1 MPKKATKSQT
11 KIIEY
16 RKNQRTWIY
25 EAVDPQ
31 TGRTFYVGRTIDV
44 LRRGAEHD
52 RKSSSCKQLR
62 EYLRLNDFKFH
73 DVVRIVPE
81 LSNGVPSSRA
91 AEFEAF
97 FIIQRKTLYDPE
109 TRPDGCNLRHGDN
122 VTALD
127 YQAIKEEIEDGF
139 EWEFDDEVPDNVLHA
154 KANEAVLQACVD
166 DLGDEAARLDPELCT
181 ALTAATMIRKQ
192 VERLHMSPVL
202 LSEILAEEYEDM
214 CSFKEIDRSVFEVD
228 INSLRDRL
236 NAEAVPDEKMLAL
249 VRAIAL
255 FGKSEGAEW
264 EMRAH
269 VAGNAFRMLAGALE
283 TCEEVRMPYTDAIK
297 NMKRAR
303 NWCADN
309 ENKKPSANALKRK
322 NGNGTAEEQSIG
334 QFLNKWKMFKGK
346 NAYKRVN
353 KSECDFLMRHVP
365 WWKDYSTRTLA
376 EKCATMISK
385 VNSMLK
391 DGYAYKDEPDF
402 EGKKKWP
409 CGRHGSETY
418 SVYNKMKNL
427 VYGRYL
433 DNDVSKVLDGVDP
446 VRANWY
452 KSKSASNR
460 PIFLEKLKRRAAE
473 AASRGHSNGM
483 KPRKKKCKL
492 DSAGASSSSMQIEDS
507 DDDDSD
513 DDDSENVDMDSDDEE
528 DEEDESESE

>member
-236 NAEAVPDEKMLAL
+236 NAEAVPDEKCWPLFAPLHCLANRREPNGRCELMLL
-249 VRAIAL
+249 GTPFVCLLGRSKHVRKYGCRIQ
-255 FGKSEGAEW
+255 
-264 EMRAH
+264 
-269 VAGNAFRMLAGALE
+269 
-283 TCEEVRMPYTDAIK
+283 T
-297 NMKRAR
+297 
-303 NWCADN
+303 
-309 ENKKPSANALKRK
+309 PSR
-322 NGNGTAEEQSIG
+322 I
-334 QFLNKWKMFKGK
+334 
-346 NAYKRVN
+346 
-353 KSECDFLMRHVP
+353 
-365 WWKDYSTRTLA
+365 
-376 EKCATMISK
+376 
-385 VNSMLK
+385 
-391 DGYAYKDEPDF
+391 
-402 EGKKKWP
+402 
-409 CGRHGSETY
+409 
-418 SVYNKMKNL
+418 
-427 VYGRYL
+427 
-433 DNDVSKVLDGVDP
+433 
-446 VRANWY
+446 
-452 KSKSASNR
+452 
-460 PIFLEKLKRRAAE
+460 
-473 AASRGHSNGM
+473 
-483 KPRKKKCKL
+483 
-492 DSAGASSSSMQIEDS
+492 
-507 DDDDSD
+507 
-513 DDDSENVDMDSDDEE
+513 
-528 DEEDESESE
+528 